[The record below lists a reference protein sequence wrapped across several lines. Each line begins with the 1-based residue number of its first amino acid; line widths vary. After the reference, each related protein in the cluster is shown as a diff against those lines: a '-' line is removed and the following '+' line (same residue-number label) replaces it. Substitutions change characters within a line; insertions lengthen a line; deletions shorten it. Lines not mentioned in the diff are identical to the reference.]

1 MKAAEMEVKALFD
14 LRHSMAGEFLSK
26 FRYPYEALPELGAW
40 IRAIGE
46 TLSPDEYEQRGEH
59 IWIHK
64 SAVVAPSVSLKG
76 PLIVC
81 AKAELRHCAFF
92 RGNVLIGAGSVAG
105 NSCEFK
111 NSLLFDSV
119 EAPHYNYVGDSILGY
134 HAHMGAGSITSN
146 IKSDRKNIVIR
157 TDEGKIETGLRKI
170 GAILGDYVEVGCG
183 TVLNPGSIV
192 GAHTTIYPLT
202 SVRGLIPAHTI
213 VKRMDEM
220 VERQAN

>member
-1 MKAAEMEVKALFD
+1 MKAAEIEVKALFD
-14 LRHSMAGEFLSK
+14 LSHSMAGEFLAK

-40 IRAIGE
+40 IAAVGPQ
-46 TLSPDEYEQRGEH
+46 LSSDEYEKRGEQ

-64 SAVVAPSVSLKG
+64 SAKVAPSVSLTG

-81 AKAELRHCAFF
+81 ANAELRHCAYF

-157 TDEGKIETGLRKI
+157 TDDGAIETGLRKI

-183 TVLNPGSIV
+183 TVLNPGSVV
-192 GAHTTIYPLT
+192 GKNTMIYPLT
-202 SVRGLIPAHTI
+202 SVRGTVPANTI

-220 VERQAN
+220 TEKQ

>member
-1 MKAAEMEVKALFD
+1 
-14 LRHSMAGEFLSK
+14 MAGEFLAK

-40 IRAIGE
+40 IAAVGPQ
-46 TLSPDEYEQRGEH
+46 LSSDAYEKRGEQ

-64 SAVVAPSVSLKG
+64 SAKVAPSVSLTG

-81 AKAELRHCAFF
+81 ANAELRHCAYF

-157 TDEGKIETGLRKI
+157 TDDGAIETGLRKI
-170 GAILGDYVEVGCG
+170 GAILGDYVEIGCG

-192 GAHTTIYPLT
+192 GKNTMIYPLT
-202 SVRGLIPAHTI
+202 SVRGTVPANTI

-220 VERQAN
+220 TEKQ

>member
-1 MKAAEMEVKALFD
+1 MKAAEIEVKALFD
-14 LRHSMAGEFLSK
+14 LSHSMAGEFLAK

-40 IRAIGE
+40 IAAVGPQ
-46 TLSPDEYEQRGEH
+46 LSSDEYEKRGEQ

-64 SAVVAPSVSLKG
+64 SAKVAPSVSLTG

-81 AKAELRHCAFF
+81 ANAELRHCAYF

-157 TDEGKIETGLRKI
+157 TDDGAIETGLRKI
-170 GAILGDYVEVGCG
+170 GAILGDYVEIGCG

-192 GAHTTIYPLT
+192 GKNTMIYPLT
-202 SVRGLIPAHTI
+202 SVRGTVPANTI
-213 VKRMDEM
+213 VRRMDEM
-220 VERQAN
+220 TEKQ

>member
-1 MKAAEMEVKALFD
+1 MKAAEIEVKALFD
-14 LRHSMAGEFLSK
+14 LSHSMGGEFLAK

-40 IRAIGE
+40 IAAVGPQ
-46 TLSPDEYEQRGEH
+46 LSSDEYEKRGEQ

-64 SAVVAPSVSLKG
+64 SAKVAPSVSLTG

-81 AKAELRHCAFF
+81 ANAELRHCAYF

-157 TDEGKIETGLRKI
+157 TDDGAIETGLRKI

-183 TVLNPGSIV
+183 TVLNPGSVV
-192 GAHTTIYPLT
+192 GKNTMIYPLT
-202 SVRGLIPAHTI
+202 SVRGTVPANSI

-220 VERQAN
+220 TEKQ

>member
-1 MKAAEMEVKALFD
+1 MKVAEIEVKALFD
-14 LRHSMAGEFLSK
+14 LSHSMAGEFLAK

-40 IRAIGE
+40 IAAVGPQ
-46 TLSPDEYEQRGEH
+46 LSSNEYEKRGEQ

-64 SAVVAPSVSLKG
+64 SAKVAPSVSLTG

-81 AKAELRHCAFF
+81 ANAELRHCAYF

-157 TDEGKIETGLRKI
+157 TDDGAIETGLRKI

-192 GAHTTIYPLT
+192 GKNTMIYPLT
-202 SVRGLIPAHTI
+202 SVRGTVPANTI

-220 VERQAN
+220 TEKQ

>member
-1 MKAAEMEVKALFD
+1 MKAAEIEVKALFD
-14 LRHSMAGEFLSK
+14 LSHSMAGEFLAK

-40 IRAIGE
+40 IAAVGPQ
-46 TLSPDEYEQRGEH
+46 LSSDEYEKRGEQ

-64 SAVVAPSVSLKG
+64 SAKVAPSVSLTG

-81 AKAELRHCAFF
+81 ANAELRHCAYF

-157 TDEGKIETGLRKI
+157 TDDGAIETGLRKI
-170 GAILGDYVEVGCG
+170 GAILGDYVEIGCG
-183 TVLNPGSIV
+183 TVLNPGSII
-192 GAHTTIYPLT
+192 GKKTMIYPLT
-202 SVRGLIPAHTI
+202 SVRGTVPANTI

-220 VERQAN
+220 TEKQ

>member
-1 MKAAEMEVKALFD
+1 MKAAEIEVKALFD
-14 LRHSMAGEFLSK
+14 LSHSMAGEFLAK

-40 IRAIGE
+40 IAAVGPQ
-46 TLSPDEYEQRGEH
+46 LSSDEYEKRGEQ

-64 SAVVAPSVSLKG
+64 SAKVAPSVSLTG

-81 AKAELRHCAFF
+81 ANAELRHCAYF
-92 RGNVLIGAGSVAG
+92 RGNVVIGAGSVAG

-157 TDEGKIETGLRKI
+157 TDDGAIETGLRKI
-170 GAILGDYVEVGCG
+170 GAILGDYVEIGCG
-183 TVLNPGSIV
+183 TVLNPGAVV
-192 GAHTTIYPLT
+192 GKNTMIYPLT
-202 SVRGLIPAHTI
+202 SVRGTVPANTI

-220 VERQAN
+220 TEKQ

>member
-1 MKAAEMEVKALFD
+1 MKAAEIEVKALFD
-14 LRHSMAGEFLSK
+14 LSHSMGGEFLAK

-40 IRAIGE
+40 IAAVGPQ
-46 TLSPDEYEQRGEH
+46 LSSDEYEKRGEQ

-64 SAVVAPSVSLKG
+64 SAKVAPSVSLTG

-81 AKAELRHCAFF
+81 ANAELRHCAYF

-157 TDEGKIETGLRKI
+157 TDDGAIETGLRKI
-170 GAILGDYVEVGCG
+170 GAILGDYVEIGCG

-192 GAHTTIYPLT
+192 GKNTMIYPLT
-202 SVRGLIPAHTI
+202 SVRGTVPANTI

-220 VERQAN
+220 TEKQ

>member
-1 MKAAEMEVKALFD
+1 MKAAEIEVKALFD
-14 LRHSMAGEFLSK
+14 LSHSMAGEFLAK

-40 IRAIGE
+40 IAAVGPQ
-46 TLSPDEYEQRGEH
+46 LSSDEYEKRGEQ

-64 SAVVAPSVSLKG
+64 SAKVAPSVSLTG

-81 AKAELRHCAFF
+81 ANAELRHCAYF

-157 TDEGKIETGLRKI
+157 IDDGAIETGLRKI
-170 GAILGDYVEVGCG
+170 GAILGDYVEIGCG
-183 TVLNPGSIV
+183 TVLNPGAVV
-192 GAHTTIYPLT
+192 GKNTMIYPLT
-202 SVRGLIPAHTI
+202 SVRGTVPANTI

-220 VERQAN
+220 TEKQ

>member
-1 MKAAEMEVKALFD
+1 MKAAEIEVKALFD
-14 LRHSMAGEFLSK
+14 LSHSMAGEFLAK

-40 IRAIGE
+40 IAAVGPQ
-46 TLSPDEYEQRGEH
+46 LSSDEYEKRGEQ

-64 SAVVAPSVSLKG
+64 SAKVAPSVSLTG

-81 AKAELRHCAFF
+81 ANAELRHCAYF

-157 TDEGKIETGLRKI
+157 TDDGAIETGLRKI

-183 TVLNPGSIV
+183 TVLNPGSVI
-192 GAHTTIYPLT
+192 GKNTMIYPLT
-202 SVRGLIPAHTI
+202 SVRGPVPANTI

-220 VERQAN
+220 AEKQ

>member
-1 MKAAEMEVKALFD
+1 MKAAEIEVKALFD
-14 LRHSMAGEFLSK
+14 LSHSMAGEFLAK

-40 IRAIGE
+40 IAAVGPQ
-46 TLSPDEYEQRGEH
+46 LSSDEYEKRGEQ

-64 SAVVAPSVSLKG
+64 SAKVAPSVSLTG

-81 AKAELRHCAFF
+81 AGAELRHCAYF
-92 RGNVLIGAGSVAG
+92 RGNVLIGAG

-157 TDEGKIETGLRKI
+157 TDDGAIETGLRKI
-170 GAILGDYVEVGCG
+170 GAILGDYVEIGCG

-192 GAHTTIYPLT
+192 GKNTMIYPLT
-202 SVRGLIPAHTI
+202 SVRGTVPANTI

-220 VERQAN
+220 TEKQ

>member
-1 MKAAEMEVKALFD
+1 MKAAEIEVKALFD
-14 LRHSMAGEFLSK
+14 LSHSMAGDFLAK

-40 IRAIGE
+40 IAAVGPQ
-46 TLSPDEYEQRGEH
+46 LSSDEYEKRGEQ

-64 SAVVAPSVSLKG
+64 SAKVAPSVSLTG

-81 AKAELRHCAFF
+81 ANAELRHCAYF

-157 TDEGKIETGLRKI
+157 TDDGAIETGLRKI

-183 TVLNPGSIV
+183 TVLNPGSVV
-192 GAHTTIYPLT
+192 GKNTMIYPLT
-202 SVRGLIPAHTI
+202 SVRGTVPANTI

-220 VERQAN
+220 AEKQ

>member
-1 MKAAEMEVKALFD
+1 MKAAEIEVKALFD
-14 LRHSMAGEFLSK
+14 LRHSMAGEFLAK

-40 IRAIGE
+40 IAAVGPQ
-46 TLSPDEYEQRGEH
+46 LSSDEYEKRGEQ

-64 SAVVAPSVSLKG
+64 SAKVAPSVSLTG

-81 AKAELRHCAFF
+81 ANAELRHCAYF

-157 TDEGKIETGLRKI
+157 TDDGAIETGLRKI

-192 GAHTTIYPLT
+192 GKNTMIYPLT
-202 SVRGLIPAHTI
+202 SVRGTVPANSI

-220 VERQAN
+220 TEKQ

>member
-1 MKAAEMEVKALFD
+1 MKAAEIEVKALFD
-14 LRHSMAGEFLSK
+14 LSHSMAGDFLAK

-40 IRAIGE
+40 IAAVGPQ
-46 TLSPDEYEQRGEH
+46 LSSDEYEKRGEQ

-64 SAVVAPSVSLKG
+64 SAKVAPSVSLTG

-81 AKAELRHCAFF
+81 ANAELRHCAYF

-157 TDEGKIETGLRKI
+157 TDDGAIETGLRKI

-183 TVLNPGSIV
+183 TVLNPGSVV
-192 GAHTTIYPLT
+192 GKNTMIYPLT
-202 SVRGLIPAHTI
+202 SVRGTVPANTI

-220 VERQAN
+220 TEKQ

>member
-1 MKAAEMEVKALFD
+1 MKAREIEVKALFD
-14 LRHSMAGEFLSK
+14 LTHSMAGDFLSK
-26 FRYPYEALPELGAW
+26 FRYPYEALPALGEW
-40 IRAIGE
+40 IRAVGPQ
-46 TLSPDEYEQRGEH
+46 LSPDEYEERGEQ

-64 SAVVAPSVSLKG
+64 SAKVAPSVSLTG

-81 AKAELRHCAFF
+81 AGAELRHCAFF
-92 RGNVLIGAGSVAG
+92 RGNVVIGAGSVAG

-119 EAPHYNYVGDSILGY
+119 EAPHYNYVGDSVLGY

-157 TDEGKIETGLRKI
+157 TDEGPLETGLRKI
-170 GAILGDYVEVGCG
+170 GAILGDYVEIGCG

-192 GAHTTIYPLT
+192 GKNTMIYPLT
-202 SVRGLIPAHTI
+202 SVRGAVPANSI
-213 VKRMDEM
+213 VKSAEEVVIKRT
-220 VERQAN
+220 

>member
-1 MKAAEMEVKALFD
+1 MKAAEIEVKALFD
-14 LRHSMAGEFLSK
+14 LSHSMGGEFLAK

-40 IRAIGE
+40 IAAVGPQ
-46 TLSPDEYEQRGEH
+46 LSSDEYEKRGEQ

-64 SAVVAPSVSLKG
+64 SAKVAPSVSLTG

-81 AKAELRHCAFF
+81 ANAELRHCAYF

-157 TDEGKIETGLRKI
+157 TDDGAIETGLRKI

-183 TVLNPGSIV
+183 TVLNPGSVV
-192 GAHTTIYPLT
+192 GKNTMIYPLT
-202 SVRGLIPAHTI
+202 SVRGTVPANTI

-220 VERQAN
+220 TEKQ

>member
-1 MKAAEMEVKALFD
+1 MKAAEIEVKALFD
-14 LRHSMAGEFLSK
+14 LSHSMAGDFLAK

-40 IRAIGE
+40 IAAVGPQ
-46 TLSPDEYEQRGEH
+46 LSSDEYEKRGEQ

-64 SAVVAPSVSLKG
+64 SAKVAPSVSLTG

-81 AKAELRHCAFF
+81 ANAELRHCAYF

-157 TDEGKIETGLRKI
+157 TDDGAIETGLRKI

-183 TVLNPGSIV
+183 TVLNPGSVI
-192 GAHTTIYPLT
+192 GKNTMIYPLT
-202 SVRGLIPAHTI
+202 SVRGPVPANSI

-220 VERQAN
+220 AEKQ

>member
-1 MKAAEMEVKALFD
+1 MKAAEIEVKALFD
-14 LRHSMAGEFLSK
+14 LSHSMAGDFLAK

-40 IRAIGE
+40 IAAVGPQ
-46 TLSPDEYEQRGEH
+46 LSSDEYEKRGEQ

-64 SAVVAPSVSLKG
+64 SAKVAPSVSLTG

-81 AKAELRHCAFF
+81 ANAELRHCAYF

-157 TDEGKIETGLRKI
+157 TDDGAIETGLRKI
-170 GAILGDYVEVGCG
+170 GAVLGDYVEVGCG
-183 TVLNPGSIV
+183 TVLNPGSVV
-192 GAHTTIYPLT
+192 GKNTMIYPLT
-202 SVRGLIPAHTI
+202 SVRGTVPANSI

-220 VERQAN
+220 TEKQ

>member
-1 MKAAEMEVKALFD
+1 MKAAEIEVKALFD
-14 LRHSMAGEFLSK
+14 LSHSMAGEFLAK

-40 IRAIGE
+40 IAAVGPQ
-46 TLSPDEYEQRGEH
+46 LSSDEYEKRGEQ
-59 IWIHK
+59 IWTHK
-64 SAVVAPSVSLKG
+64 SAKVAPSVSLTG

-81 AKAELRHCAFF
+81 ANAELRHCAYF

-157 TDEGKIETGLRKI
+157 TDDGAIETGLRKI
-170 GAILGDYVEVGCG
+170 GAILGDYVEIGCG

-192 GAHTTIYPLT
+192 GKNTMIYPLT
-202 SVRGLIPAHTI
+202 SVRGTVPANTI

-220 VERQAN
+220 TEKQ

>member
-1 MKAAEMEVKALFD
+1 MKATEIEVKALFD
-14 LRHSMAGEFLSK
+14 LRHSMAGEFLAK

-40 IRAIGE
+40 IAAVGPQ
-46 TLSPDEYEQRGEH
+46 LSSDEYEKRGEQ

-64 SAVVAPSVSLKG
+64 SAKVAPSVSLTG

-81 AKAELRHCAFF
+81 ANAELRHCAYF

-157 TDEGKIETGLRKI
+157 TDDGAIETGLRKI
-170 GAILGDYVEVGCG
+170 GAILGDYVEIGCG

-192 GAHTTIYPLT
+192 GKNTMIYPLT
-202 SVRGLIPAHTI
+202 SVRGTVPANTI

-220 VERQAN
+220 TEKQ

>member
-1 MKAAEMEVKALFD
+1 MKAAEIEVKALFD
-14 LRHSMAGEFLSK
+14 LSHSMGGEFLAK
-26 FRYPYEALPELGAW
+26 FRYPYEALSALGEW
-40 IRAIGE
+40 IRAVGPQ
-46 TLSPDEYEQRGEH
+46 LSPDEYEERGEQ

-64 SAVVAPSVSLKG
+64 SAKVAPSVSLTG

-81 AKAELRHCAFF
+81 ANAELRHCAYF

-157 TDEGKIETGLRKI
+157 IDDGAIETGLRKI
-170 GAILGDYVEVGCG
+170 GAILGDYVEIGCG
-183 TVLNPGSIV
+183 TVLNPGAVV
-192 GAHTTIYPLT
+192 GKNTMIYPLT
-202 SVRGLIPAHTI
+202 SVRGTVPANTI

-220 VERQAN
+220 TEKQ

>member
-1 MKAAEMEVKALFD
+1 MKAAEIEVKALFD
-14 LRHSMAGEFLSK
+14 LSHSMAGEFLAK

-40 IRAIGE
+40 IAAVGPQ
-46 TLSPDEYEQRGEH
+46 LSSDEYEKRGEQ

-64 SAVVAPSVSLKG
+64 SAKVAPSVSLTG

-81 AKAELRHCAFF
+81 ANAELRHCAYF

-146 IKSDRKNIVIR
+146 IKSDR
-157 TDEGKIETGLRKI
+157 
-170 GAILGDYVEVGCG
+170 
-183 TVLNPGSIV
+183 
-192 GAHTTIYPLT
+192 
-202 SVRGLIPAHTI
+202 
-213 VKRMDEM
+213 
-220 VERQAN
+220 